1 MVPGTSHRVAD
12 HQPLRE
18 RPAVMRAGGA
28 DREEFIPAAREQHG
42 FLAHVPAHHGPV
54 AKGVERHAAHEIGS
68 FRLGLLGSH
77 ERAPNTAAWDQSG
90 APCPAMQ
97 RRKVSAS
104 ANSDERT
111 TNRLGLFQFRRG
123 GAHSPAL
130 STVRLFA
137 HCSVRIEHG
146 ERAAQFPLLAVGA
159 GRGKAGEVTLTGLR
173 CFSLRTIGRASSCP
187 VVRPGLKVGHPAVD
201 PRAHSWNA
209 RSRRAKS

>member
-1 MVPGTSHRVAD
+1 
-12 HQPLRE
+12 
-18 RPAVMRAGGA
+18 
-28 DREEFIPAAREQHG
+28 
-42 FLAHVPAHHGPV
+42 
-54 AKGVERHAAHEIGS
+54 
-68 FRLGLLGSH
+68 
-77 ERAPNTAAWDQSG
+77 
-90 APCPAMQ
+90 PCPATHP
-97 RRKVSAS
+97 RKCRLPHFTA
-104 ANSDERT
+104 ERT
-111 TNRLGLFQFRRG
+111 PNTLGLFQFRRG
-123 GAHSPAL
+123 AAHPPAL

-137 HCSVRIEHG
+137 HCSVRVEHG